1 MRTAHK
7 ARLLFAVAA
16 VLVVAGCSSPADDS
30 AQSTSTPSPTPE
42 TSTAASPTAATSS
55 PAGEAATT
63 LELTASAG
71 VAGRCAPPSPDS
83 LRDLATYAF
92 EGEVTE
98 ITDDQITLEPSQWY
112 VDPAEAKSVV
122 VAAPPAA
129 VRDLVQGA
137 QFAVG
142 ERYLVAAN
150 DEAEVLV
157 CGLTAPA
164 TPTGTRLYERAF
176 GQ

>member
-7 ARLLFAVAA
+7 ARLLFVVAA
-16 VLVVAGCSSPADDS
+16 VLVVAGCSSSADDS
-30 AQSTSTPSPTPE
+30 AQSTSPSPTPK
-42 TSTAASPTAATSS
+42 TSNAATSS
-55 PAGEAATT
+55 PAGDAATT
-63 LELTASAG
+63 LELTAPTGG
-71 VAGRCAPPSPDS
+71 VGRCAPPSPAS
-83 LRDLATYAF
+83 LQELATYAF

-98 ITDDQITLEPSQWY
+98 ITDDQITLKPSQWY
-112 VDPAEAKSVV
+112 VDPDETTSVV

-137 QFAVG
+137 EFTVG

-150 DEAEVLV
+150 EEAEVLV

-164 TPTGTRLYERAF
+164 TPSGTRLYERAF